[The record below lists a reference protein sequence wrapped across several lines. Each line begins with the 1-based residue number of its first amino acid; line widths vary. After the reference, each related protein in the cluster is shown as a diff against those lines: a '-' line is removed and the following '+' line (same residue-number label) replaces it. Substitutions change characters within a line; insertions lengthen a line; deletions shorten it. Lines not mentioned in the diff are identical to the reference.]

1 MRFPGTGCAN
11 SPAMLVHFTARYPFS
26 LVTYLAC
33 KLYEKTID
41 LFVAAQT
48 LSDDD
53 DDDEISL
60 DGESL
65 HIDNVAKYT
74 SSDFEPTPGGPFSAL
89 TPSMWPQ
96 DIIQRLSDP
105 VRVLYSI
112 KTKNPRLTLRF

>member
-11 SPAMLVHFTARYPFS
+11 SPAMLVHSTVPIFFS
-26 LVTYLAC
+26 QIFSVQIY
-33 KLYEKTID
+33 KNYR

-53 DDDEISL
+53 DDDELSL